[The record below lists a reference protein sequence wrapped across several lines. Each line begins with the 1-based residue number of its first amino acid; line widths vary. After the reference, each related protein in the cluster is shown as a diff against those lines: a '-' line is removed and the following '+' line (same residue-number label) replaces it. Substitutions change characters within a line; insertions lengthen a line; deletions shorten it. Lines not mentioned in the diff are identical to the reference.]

1 MAEPSW
7 PTPSTVKNVDCRPGP
22 EHGVSLNS
30 LWQCK
35 KGDLLRVERG
45 PSVVARADVRFMTGR
60 NIHVFPS
67 CVYLQPIRV
76 ELGDELG
83 KELGE
88 LCATP
93 TKSETLKTLT
103 QLINHTA
110 KGRLSFNAQCP
121 MFHTLLSLW
130 LPWIKDLLYFQHSNF
145 YTNIQR
151 ASLVGNLCMHSK
163 LFYTSLQVNIY
174 LLNRTADPKK
184 SASVLKTDN

>member
-1 MAEPSW
+1 MW
-7 PTPSTVKNVDCRPGP
+7 TDGQVQNMVF
-22 EHGVSLNS
+22 
-30 LWQCK
+30 LWILCGGAK
-35 KGDLLRVERG
+35 KGYLLRVERG

-83 KELGE
+83 KELGK
-88 LCATP
+88 LLSTP

-121 MFHTLLSLW
+121 MFHTLLSVW
-130 LPWIKDLLYFQHSNF
+130 LPWIKDLLYFPHSNF
-145 YTNIQR
+145 YTNIR
-151 ASLVGNLCMHSK
+151 WASQVGNLCMHIHSK
-163 LFYTSLQVNIY
+163 LFYFSLQVHIY
-174 LLNRTADPKK
+174 LLSRIDVLIQK
-184 SASVLKTDN
+184 SASVLKTGNQ